1 MPQAAEVVLNGLKS
15 WVMAVSGE
23 LSMTRVFPVAVPA
36 FAEPEP
42 EFELEL
48 DEQAASPPAST
59 PAAATAQSRL

>member
-1 MPQAAEVVLNGLKS
+1 MPQAAAVVANGLKS

-23 LSMTRVFPVAVPA
+23 LSMTRVLPVVVPVL
-36 FAEPEP
+36 AEPEL
-42 EFELEL
+42 EFEL

>member
-1 MPQAAEVVLNGLKS
+1 MPQAGSVVMNGLNA

-23 LSMTRVFPVAVPA
+23 LSMTRVFPVAVPV
-36 FAEPEP
+36 FAAPGLEL
-42 EFELEL
+42 ELEL